1 MLGNS
6 SQQATLSQQFG
17 GGVMDIWTSGSGFL
31 GFEVLTLAG
40 GVSTQRRSAGCL
52 AEGAA
57 CVEDLPGTKLMT
69 VAVLSIATRTDF
81 MA

>member
-1 MLGNS
+1 MDRGVGFWVS
-6 SQQATLSQQFG
+6 MCSLSG
-17 GGVMDIWTSGSGFL
+17 T
-31 GFEVLTLAG
+31 G
-40 GVSTQRRSAGCL
+40 GVSTQRRRAGCL

-81 MA
+81 MAVIRDSLQLV